1 MSESFSALLDESLDN
16 LDMQPGSIV
25 SGVVLDVDKDWV
37 TVHVGLKSEGV
48 ISLDEFRTEVPALS
62 VPEYILIK
70 VNDPT
75 KGSLATLNAKA
86 ENFSLASN
94 FIVIFSSV
102 PILVPSFDFRSLG
115 LGK

>member
-1 MSESFSALLDESLDN
+1 MCPVIVCFSPAKATMSPALADLISSRLFACIKSILPILSSL
-16 LDMQPGSIV
+16 
-25 SGVVLDVDKDWV
+25 
-37 TVHVGLKSEGV
+37 
-48 ISLDEFRTEVPALS
+48 SLDEFRTEVPALS

-102 PILVPSFDFRSLG
+102 PILVPSIDFRSLG